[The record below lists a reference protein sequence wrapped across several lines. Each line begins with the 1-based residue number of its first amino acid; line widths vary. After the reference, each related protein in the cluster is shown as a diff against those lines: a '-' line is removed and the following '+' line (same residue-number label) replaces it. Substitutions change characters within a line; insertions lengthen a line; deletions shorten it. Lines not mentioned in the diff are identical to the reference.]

1 MIRVEFL
8 LLFDV
13 SQSLLDV
20 CFAKLVEISDFPTRF
35 RYAELKIRQ
44 IMSFCHNWAVID
56 VDVARREVKPIQR
69 NTKYPRTSELYQLF
83 LYLLELIAV
92 LIPFPGLDRR
102 FYAVIDSLKNH
113 RTEVAELKEPWSSN
127 RAEIPAVLLIEI
139 EPLLEAFSIIYQ

>member
-20 CFAKLVEISDFPTRF
+20 CFSKLVEISDFPACF
-35 RYAELKIRQ
+35 RYAELKVCQ

-56 VDVARREVKPIQR
+56 VDVAWREVKPIQR
-69 NTKYPRTSELYQLF
+69 NTKHPRASELHQLF
-83 LYLLELIAV
+83 LHLLELIAI

-102 FYAVIDSLKNH
+102 FHTVIHGLENH
-113 RTEVAELKEPWSSN
+113 RTEVAELKEPRSSN
-127 RAEIPAVLLIEI
+127 CAEIPAVL
-139 EPLLEAFSIIYQ
+139 